1 MGDALGVIGGGQ
13 LGRYFVQAAQV
24 LGFRAVVLEPDQ
36 FSPAGAV
43 ADHHIVAAYD
53 DPTALTQLAGMCN
66 AVTVEFE
73 NPPVA
78 SLEFLAQ
85 RIIVR
90 PSPNAVAVVQDR
102 RSEKQFCIDNQIR
115 VAPFVVIENLDD
127 VGAIA
132 DRADEL
138 FPAILKTAR
147 MGYDGKG
154 QRNLLSHAEL
164 RSAFTELGNVPCV
177 LEKLVPL
184 DDELSVIVARGVD
197 GEVVTYGPTRNLHVD
212 GVLDLSSA
220 PMANSQVT
228 EQACKVA
235 LRLVEALDYVGVLGV
250 EFFVSGGELLLN
262 EMAPRPHNSGHWTLD
277 AAQTSQFEQQ
287 VRALVGMPLGSTA
300 MTHPAVVMLNLLGDR
315 WAHGEPNFAL
325 ATSDLSAHL
334 HLYGKHEAK
343 AGRKMGHL
351 TVVGDELSQVLAHAR
366 QLRDAITPGPT
377 ADGR

>member
-13 LGRYFVQAAQV
+13 LGRYFVQAAQA
-24 LGFRAVVLEPDQ
+24 LGFRTVVLEPDQ
-36 FSPAGAV
+36 LSPAGAV

-53 DPTALTQLAGMCN
+53 DSDALTELADLCS

-78 SLEFLAQ
+78 ALEFLAE

-90 PSPNAVAVVQDR
+90 PSPNAVAIAQDR
-102 RSEKQFCIDNQIR
+102 RREKQFGVDNRIQ
-115 VAPFVVIENLDD
+115 VAPFAVIANLDD
-127 VGAIA
+127 VGVIA

-154 QRNLLSHAEL
+154 QQRLANYTEL
-164 RSAFTELGNVPCV
+164 RGAFTALGNVPCV

-184 DDELSVIVARGVD
+184 DDELSVIVARGMD
-197 GEVVTYGPTRNLHVD
+197 GEVVTYEPTRNLHVD
-212 GVLDLSSA
+212 GVLDVSSA
-220 PMANSQVT
+220 PIPNSQVT
-228 EQACKVA
+228 EQARKVA
-235 LRLVEALDYVGVLGV
+235 LRLAEALDYVGVLGV
-250 EFFVSGGELLLN
+250 EFFVSGGELLVN

-325 ATSDLSAHL
+325 AASDSAAHL
-334 HLYGKHEAK
+334 HMYGKSEAK
-343 AGRKMGHL
+343 PGRKMGHL
-351 TVVGDELSQVLAHAR
+351 TVVGNEMSQVLAHAR
-366 QLRDAITPGPT
+366 QLRDAITPGP
-377 ADGR
+377 

>member
-13 LGRYFVQAAQV
+13 LGRYFVQAAQA
-24 LGFRAVVLEPDQ
+24 LGFRTVVLEPDQ
-36 FSPAGAV
+36 LSPAGAV

-53 DPTALTQLAGMCN
+53 DSDALTELADLCS

-78 SLEFLAQ
+78 ALEFLAE
-85 RIIVR
+85 RIIIR
-90 PSPNAVAVVQDR
+90 PSPNAVAIAQDR
-102 RSEKQFCIDNQIR
+102 RCEKQFCVDNRIQ
-115 VAPFVVIENLDD
+115 VAPFAVIENLDD

-138 FPAILKTAR
+138 FPAILKTSR

-154 QRNLLSHAEL
+154 QQRLANYTEL
-164 RSAFTELGNVPCV
+164 RGAFTALGNVPCV

-184 DDELSVIVARGVD
+184 DDELSVIVARGMD
-197 GEVVTYGPTRNLHVD
+197 GEVVTYEPTRNLHVD
-212 GVLDLSSA
+212 GVLDVSSA
-220 PMANSQVT
+220 PIPNSQVT
-228 EQACKVA
+228 EHARKVA
-235 LRLVEALDYVGVLGV
+235 LRLAEALDYVGVLGV
-250 EFFVSGGELLLN
+250 EFFVSGGELLVN

-315 WAHGEPNFAL
+315 WAHGDPNFAL
-325 ATSDLSAHL
+325 AASDSAAHL
-334 HLYGKHEAK
+334 HLYGKSEAK
-343 AGRKMGHL
+343 PGRKMGHL
-351 TVVGDELSQVLAHAR
+351 SVVGNEMSQVLAHAR
-366 QLRDAITPGPT
+366 QLRDAITPGPSVR
-377 ADGR
+377 G

>member
-13 LGRYFVQAAQV
+13 LGRYFVQAAQA
-24 LGFRAVVLEPDQ
+24 LGFRTVVLEPDQ
-36 FSPAGAV
+36 LSPAGAV

-53 DPTALTQLAGMCN
+53 DPDALTELADLCS

-78 SLEFLAQ
+78 ALEFLAE

-90 PSPNAVAVVQDR
+90 PSPNAVAIAQDR
-102 RSEKQFCIDNQIR
+102 RREKQFCVDNRIQ
-115 VAPFVVIENLDD
+115 VAPFAVIENLDD

-132 DRADEL
+132 HRADEL

-154 QRNLLSHAEL
+154 QRRLADYTEL
-164 RSAFTELGNVPCV
+164 RGAFTALGNVPCV

-197 GEVVTYGPTRNLHVD
+197 GEVVTYEPTRNLHVD
-212 GVLDLSSA
+212 GVLDVSSA
-220 PMANSQVT
+220 PIPNSQVT
-228 EQACKVA
+228 EHARKVA
-235 LRLVEALDYVGVLGV
+235 LRLAEALDYVGVLGV
-250 EFFVSGGELLLN
+250 EFFVSGGELLVN

-287 VRALVGMPLGSTA
+287 VRALVGMPLGSTT

-315 WAHGEPNFAL
+315 WAHGDPNFAL
-325 ATSDLSAHL
+325 AASDSAAHL
-334 HLYGKHEAK
+334 HLYGKSEAK
-343 AGRKMGHL
+343 PGRKMGHL
-351 TVVGDELSQVLAHAR
+351 TVVGNEMSQVLTHAR
-366 QLRDAITPGPT
+366 QLRDAITPGPSVR
-377 ADGR
+377 G

>member
-13 LGRYFVQAAQV
+13 LGSYFVLAARSM
-24 LGFRAVVLEPDQ
+24 GFRVVVLEPDQ
-36 FSPAGAV
+36 LSPAGAV

-53 DPTALTQLAGMCN
+53 DPDALTELADLCS

-78 SLEFLAQ
+78 ALEFLAE

-90 PSPNAVAVVQDR
+90 PSPNAVAIAQDR
-102 RSEKQFCIDNQIR
+102 RREKQFCVDNRIQ
-115 VAPFVVIENLDD
+115 VAPFAVIENLDD

-154 QRNLLSHAEL
+154 QQRLASYTEL
-164 RSAFTELGNVPCV
+164 RGAFTALGNVPCV

-197 GEVVTYGPTRNLHVD
+197 GEVVTYEPTRNLHVD
-212 GVLDLSSA
+212 GVLDVSSA
-220 PMANSQVT
+220 PIPNSQVT
-228 EQACKVA
+228 EHARKVA
-235 LRLVEALDYVGVLGV
+235 LSLVEALDYVGVLGV
-250 EFFVSGGELLLN
+250 EFFVSGGELLVN

-287 VRALVGMPLGSTA
+287 VRALVGMPLGSTT

-315 WAHGEPNFAL
+315 WAHGDPNFAL
-325 ATSDLSAHL
+325 AASDSAAHL
-334 HLYGKHEAK
+334 HLYGKSEAK
-343 AGRKMGHL
+343 PGRKMGHL
-351 TVVGDELSQVLAHAR
+351 TVVGNEMSQVLAHVR
-366 QLRDAITPGPT
+366 QLRDAITPGPSVR
-377 ADGR
+377 G